1 MVLLVYAES
10 IHIFTSV
17 RIDLEMLTKF
27 SNASRKWLIKRLSSL
42 YMLYLEYIIFT
53 QVFTQIFL
61 LIINGK

>member
-10 IHIFTSV
+10 IHIYTAV

-27 SNASRKWLIKRLSSL
+27 SNANRKWLIKRLPSL
-42 YMLYLEYIIFT
+42 YILYLEYIIFT

-61 LIINGK
+61 LISNGK